1 MRPALADAWNELRA
15 EATRARPTVAQ
26 RGNVPPPET
35 WLRYGVGIDGSSP
48 PGEFRIEPEGDRFV
62 TRLLPA
68 GIHSNLFGRKRRCR
82 PAFPTVYRR
91 ERLDPPARRPASKF
105 FFQGIEP
112 ANLLDR
118 LRDGLASTH
127 LRLDR
132 LKLGDDL
139 LRQLL
144 FAWHWLHPLGCS
156 SP

>member
-68 GIHSNLFGRKRRCR
+68 GIHSNLLVASDGAVLHSPRFIVENDSIRLLVALPPNSSSKELSL
-82 PAFPTVYRR
+82 PIFLTASATVLPLPT
-91 ERLDPPARRPASKF
+91 S
-105 FFQGIEP
+105 
-112 ANLLDR
+112 
-118 LRDGLASTH
+118 AST
-127 LRLDR
+127 
-132 LKLGDDL
+132 
-139 LRQLL
+139 
-144 FAWHWLHPLGCS
+144 A
-156 SP
+156 